1 MKGRENRLTEEES
14 APAPVL
20 AQRQSA
26 AGKKAQRA
34 HRPEVR
40 VEAAEHLD
48 DASERDDVDALEDMS
63 DDDRFEM
70 FKESIHQSVLPD
82 LPEMPGYH
90 ICWLTTSNP
99 RDPISRRLQMGYS
112 LVRASEL
119 GGDWGATSVR
129 TGDYA
134 GCVGI
139 NELVAAKIPLRLYQR
154 YMREVHHDTPLADE
168 EKLRANVD
176 MMKDRANQMGARL
189 DEGDGMTGLVNRAPV
204 PVFAG

>member
-1 MKGRENRLTEEES
+1 VKGSESRLTEEGS
-14 APAPVL
+14 AKTPVL
-20 AQRQSA
+20 AKRQT
-26 AGKKAQRA
+26 GTGRKARSTQT
-34 HRPEVR
+34 EVR
-40 VEAAEHLD
+40 ADAHEHLD
-48 DASERDDVDALEDMS
+48 DEVERDDVDALEAIS

-70 FKESIHQSVLPD
+70 FRESIHQSVLPD
-82 LPEMPGYH
+82 LPPMPGFH

-99 RDPISRRLQMGYS
+99 RDPISRRLQMGYT
-112 LVRASEL
+112 LICASDL
-119 GGDWGATSVR
+119 GGDWGATSVK

-168 EKLRANVD
+168 EKLRANVE
-176 MMKDRANQMGARL
+176 MMKDRAQAMGARL
-189 DEGDGMTGLVNRAPV
+189 DEGDGMTGLVNRAPA